1 MQSVLQYRRFR
12 KILEAQLERDGEK
25 VVELRQQRR
34 NDRSTKDSPLSPR
47 EDSGVAAVVD
57 EDKNVSEENAG
68 QGNFSTT
75 PSTTSSSNRHAPAE
89 TDIEQTQD
97 PDLEAGDLH
106 VVPTQS
112 TTGTTLG
119 HALAGIEVR
128 DRTTKEGGSEL
139 GKVFVVAWEH
149 EKDPMN
155 PQSWGFAR
163 RTMATLVLS
172 FIGGI
177 VGFASAIDSAIIPQA
192 MSEFG
197 VSEVAESLSTG
208 TCRIHS
214 AALYN

>member
-1 MQSVLQYRRFR
+1 MQSILQYRRFR
-12 KILEAQLERDGEK
+12 KILEAQLERDDEK
-25 VVELRQQRR
+25 VAELRQQRR
-34 NDRSTKDSPLSPR
+34 NHHITKDSALSPR
-47 EDSGVAAVVD
+47 KDGGGVAAVD
-57 EDKNVSEENAG
+57 DDENASQEDDTG
-68 QGNFSTT
+68 QGTLATT
-75 PSTTSSSNRHAPAE
+75 PSTTSSSTHHATAE
-89 TDIEQTQD
+89 NDIEQTPD

-106 VVPTQS
+106 IVPTQS

-119 HALAGIEVR
+119 HALTGIEVR

-163 RTMATLVLS
+163 RTTATMVLS

-192 MSEFG
+192 RAEFG
-197 VSEVAESLSTG
+197 VSEVAESLATG
-208 TCRIHS
+208 AYCVHYTVIW
-214 AALYN
+214 